1 MHLANKLGM
10 KTDMAARLTDAIT
23 FLVIA
28 IVAGIFGFSGIT
40 GTVAL
45 AGRTLA
51 SVSFALTLLS
61 LFVGWPRRA

>member
-1 MHLANKLGM
+1 M
-10 KTDMAARLTDAIT
+10 KTDIAERLADTIT

-45 AGRTLA
+45 TGRALA

-61 LFVGWPRRA
+61 LFIGWPRRV